1 MRANLRL
8 IRKSRI
14 YSDEFK
20 REVVSLFEGGK
31 YSVLQLERLYG
42 ISNPAIYRWIYK
54 FSTFNVKA
62 QRVIEMKSS
71 ITDTFNGPV
80 ASYHEKKEIV
90 ESSN

>member
-42 ISNPAIYRWIYK
+42 ISNPAIYQWIYR
-54 FSTFNVKA
+54 FSTFNVSK
-62 QRVIEMKSS
+62 RRIIEIKLS

-80 ASYHEKKEIV
+80 GSYHGKEQIV